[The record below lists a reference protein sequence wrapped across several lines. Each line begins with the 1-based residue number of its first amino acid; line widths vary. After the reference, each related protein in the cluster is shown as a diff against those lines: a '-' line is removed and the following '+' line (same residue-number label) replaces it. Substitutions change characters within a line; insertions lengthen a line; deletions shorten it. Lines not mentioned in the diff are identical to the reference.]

1 MIALRRNTRLRFARP
16 SSSPSGKHLCAKLRT
31 VRIIMTD
38 TITAAAV
45 WPLGKLGSPGNRPLP
60 TDVTGRGRSTSHL
73 TPVTYSIGAADT
85 TTSRM
90 TTRLLPV
97 IRKSTAASAATIV
110 MQPTVENRYASTAE
124 QSRNPSG
131 SVAKVCKILVSR
143 VVAIA
148 ELRSATPIIGTMPHN
163 MAVAITTAAALAILL
178 FFICI
183 IPVKH
188 SSPCRCHVFTSGVSP
203 KNDGLSFK
211 ALPRLPR
218 HARHERPCNANMAYP
233 HRKYR
238 NDARIEVGVQ
248 KERQEI

>member
-1 MIALRRNTRLRFARP
+1 MI
-16 SSSPSGKHLCAKLRT
+16 
-31 VRIIMTD
+31 
-38 TITAAAV
+38 
-45 WPLGKLGSPGNRPLP
+45 
-60 TDVTGRGRSTSHL
+60 GRGRSTSHL

-97 IRKSTAASAATIV
+97 IRESIAASAATIA
-110 MQPTVENRYASTAE
+110 MQPAVENRYASTVE

-178 FFICI
+178 FFICM

-211 ALPRLPR
+211 VLPRLPR
-218 HARHERPCNANMAYP
+218 HARHERPGNANMAYP

>member
-1 MIALRRNTRLRFARP
+1 
-16 SSSPSGKHLCAKLRT
+16 
-31 VRIIMTD
+31 
-38 TITAAAV
+38 
-45 WPLGKLGSPGNRPLP
+45 
-60 TDVTGRGRSTSHL
+60 
-73 TPVTYSIGAADT
+73 
-85 TTSRM
+85 M

-110 MQPTVENRYASTAE
+110 MHPTVENRYASTAE

-163 MAVAITTAAALAILL
+163 MAVAITTAAALAILP
-178 FFICI
+178 FFICM

-188 SSPCRCHVFTSGVSP
+188 SSPFRCRMFASGVSP
-203 KNDGLSFK
+203 KIDGLSF
-211 ALPRLPR
+211 RGLPR
-218 HARHERPCNANMAYP
+218 HARCRRPRNANMAYL
-233 HRKYR
+233 HGSTA
-238 NDARIEVGVQ
+238 NDARIGIGVQ